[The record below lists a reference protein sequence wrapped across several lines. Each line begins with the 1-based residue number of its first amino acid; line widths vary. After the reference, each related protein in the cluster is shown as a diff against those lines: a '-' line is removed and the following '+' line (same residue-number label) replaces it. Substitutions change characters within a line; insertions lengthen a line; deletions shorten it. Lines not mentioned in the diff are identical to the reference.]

1 MSESAMPA
9 DVRLEEVVKEFGET
23 RAVDGISLEIP
34 RGSFFAL
41 LGPSGCGKTTTLR
54 MIGGFEDATSGRIF
68 LGDRDV
74 VGLPPYKRDVN
85 TVFQSYALFPHMTIA
100 DNVAFGLERKKLPK
114 AEVRTRVAEI
124 LELVGLAGRETS
136 KPRQLSGGQQQRVAL
151 ARAIVCNPRVLLLD
165 EPLGALDLKLRKQ
178 MQLELKRIQNE
189 VGITFVHVTHD
200 QEEAMTMADTIAVMN
215 GGRIEQLGTPAELY
229 ERPRTAFVAGF
240 LGKSNL
246 LAGTVAGDGLI
257 LLADG
262 SELRASTNGARGA
275 VSVGVRP
282 EKISLADGGVNR
294 LSGKVKESAYIGVAT
309 EVVVAT
315 AVGEL
320 TVFHQNVE
328 AGGVV
333 AGGRLG
339 GHPVLVAGG
348 DLRDPKRRGELAMS
362 TTITRRQLVQR
373 GAAGLTLLSLP
384 GLLAACGGS
393 GGGGG
398 GGGELAD
405 VLRFSNWPLY
415 IDYDEKAK
423 THPTLDQFTA
433 KTGIKVDYF
442 EDINSNAEYFGKIQR
457 PLSQGQSI
465 DRDIIVLTDN
475 ERFLGLMI
483 DKGWV
488 EELDKDLIPNFANLI
503 DAQKSPPFDPDRKYS
518 LPWQSGMTGIAWN
531 EKITGPVTSITQ
543 LFEDPKLKGKVTALN
558 GMGDT
563 PGLVML
569 DNGDDPSN
577 VTDETW
583 NAALERIQSA
593 VDSGQIRRFTGND
606 YAQPLSQGDLAA
618 AIAWSGDIYQLLS
631 SNPSLKWA
639 LPTKGGII
647 WTDNMIIPTGGS
659 VPTASTYMNFVYD
672 PKIAAQIT
680 AYVAYVPPV
689 SGTQAV
695 LQKSDPELAKS
706 QLVFPSDEVLAKTH
720 QYDSAA
726 LNNQDYIEQ
735 WQRVLGA

>member
-1 MSESAMPA
+1 
-9 DVRLEEVVKEFGET
+9 
-23 RAVDGISLEIP
+23 
-34 RGSFFAL
+34 
-41 LGPSGCGKTTTLR
+41 
-54 MIGGFEDATSGRIF
+54 
-68 LGDRDV
+68 
-74 VGLPPYKRDVN
+74 
-85 TVFQSYALFPHMTIA
+85 
-100 DNVAFGLERKKLPK
+100 
-114 AEVRTRVAEI
+114 
-124 LELVGLAGRETS
+124 
-136 KPRQLSGGQQQRVAL
+136 
-151 ARAIVCNPRVLLLD
+151 
-165 EPLGALDLKLRKQ
+165 
-178 MQLELKRIQNE
+178 
-189 VGITFVHVTHD
+189 
-200 QEEAMTMADTIAVMN
+200 
-215 GGRIEQLGTPAELY
+215 
-229 ERPRTAFVAGF
+229 
-240 LGKSNL
+240 
-246 LAGTVAGDGLI
+246 
-257 LLADG
+257 
-262 SELRASTNGARGA
+262 
-275 VSVGVRP
+275 
-282 EKISLADGGVNR
+282 
-294 LSGKVKESAYIGVAT
+294 
-309 EVVVAT
+309 
-315 AVGEL
+315 
-320 TVFHQNVE
+320 
-328 AGGVV
+328 
-333 AGGRLG
+333 
-339 GHPVLVAGG
+339 
-348 DLRDPKRRGELAMS
+348 MS
-362 TTITRRQLVQR
+362 TTITRRQLVER

-393 GGGGG
+393 SGGG

-423 THPTLDQFTA
+423 THPTLDAFTE
-433 KTGIKVDYF
+433 KTGIKVEYF

-475 ERFLGLMI
+475 ERFLGLTI

-543 LFEDPKLKGKVTALN
+543 LFEDPKLKGKVTALS

-695 LQKSDPELAKS
+695 LQKSDPALAKS
-706 QLVFPSDEVLAKTH
+706 PLVFPSEEVLAKTH

>member
-1 MSESAMPA
+1 MAP
-9 DVRLEEVVKEFGET
+9 DVRLEEVVKEFGEM

-54 MIGGFEDATSGRIF
+54 MIGGFEEVTSGRIF

-85 TVFQSYALFPHMTIA
+85 TVFQSYALFPHMTIE
-100 DNVAFGLERKKLPK
+100 DNVAFGLQRKGMPK
-114 AEVRTRVAEI
+114 GEVRTRVSEI
-124 LELVGLAGRETS
+124 LELVDLAGRES
-136 KPRQLSGGQQQRVAL
+136 HKPRQLSGGQQQRVAL

-215 GGRIEQLGTPAELY
+215 GGRIEQRGAPAELY
-229 ERPRTAFVAGF
+229 ENPRTAFVAGF

-246 LAGTVAGDGLI
+246 LNGTITGDGTI
-257 LLADG
+257 RLADG
-262 SELRASTNGARGA
+262 SVLARRDERHARRRLDRRAPREDQPRRRGRQPPLRQGQ
-275 VSVGVRP
+275 GVRVHRGR
-282 EKISLADGGVNR
+282 DGGRRGDPRGRDDRVPPER
-294 LSGKVKESAYIGVAT
+294 RGRGSGTRAGKPSDAL
-309 EVVVAT
+309 
-315 AVGEL
+315 VG
-320 TVFHQNVE
+320 
-328 AGGVV
+328 
-333 AGGRLG
+333 
-339 GHPVLVAGG
+339 AGG
-348 DLRDPKRRGELAMS
+348 DVRRRSRRGADRM
-362 TTITRRQLVQR
+362 TMRITRRELVQR
-373 GAAGLTLLSLP
+373 GAAGVTLLSLP

-393 GGGGG
+393 SGGGGS
-398 GGGELAD
+398 GEVAD

-415 IDYDEKAK
+415 IDYDEKTK
-423 THPTLDQFTA
+423 KHPTLDQFTQ

-488 EELDKDLIPNFANLI
+488 EELDKSLIPNFSNLI
-503 DAQKSPPFDPDRKYS
+503 GAQASPPFDPDRKYS

-531 EKITGPVTSITQ
+531 ENESGPVTSITQ
-543 LFEDPKLKGKVTALN
+543 LLEDSKLKGRVTALN

-563 PGLVML
+563 MGLVML
-569 DNGDDPSN
+569 DNGDDPSK
-577 VTDETW
+577 VTDQTW
-583 NAALERIQSA
+583 SAALDRVQKA

-606 YAQPLSQGDLAA
+606 YAQPLAKGDYAA

-631 SNPSLKWA
+631 SNPKLKWA
-639 LPTKGGII
+639 IPSKGGII
-647 WTDNMIIPTGGS
+647 WTDNMIIPSGGS
-659 VPTASTYMNFVYD
+659 IPTASTYMNFVYD

-689 SGTQAV
+689 KGTQDV
-695 LQKSDPELAKS
+695 LAKSDPELAKS
-706 QLVFPSDEVLAKTH
+706 PLVFPSDEVLAETH
-720 QYDSAA
+720 QFDSAA

-735 WQRVLGA
+735 WQKVLGA